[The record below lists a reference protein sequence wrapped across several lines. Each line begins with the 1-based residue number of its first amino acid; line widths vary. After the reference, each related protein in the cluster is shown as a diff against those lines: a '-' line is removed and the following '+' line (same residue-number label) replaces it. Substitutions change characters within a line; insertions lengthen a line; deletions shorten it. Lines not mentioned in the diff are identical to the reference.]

1 MIHLTYYP
9 YCAFVQL
16 PHFPL
21 QKALR
26 SQYRP
31 QQFIFILSLIIS
43 GYKGTVISRT
53 VQYPKV
59 GQEPTPILSDNCCP
73 SSAKNVIFVRLT
85 YKNADNSII
94 IIIFAA
100 D

>member
-21 QKALR
+21 QEALR

-31 QQFIFILSLIIS
+31 QQFIFILSLMVIIS
-43 GYKGTVISRT
+43 GVQRYGDFMNCAIPKSRAFHID
-53 VQYPKV
+53 
-59 GQEPTPILSDNCCP
+59 TPNYD
-73 SSAKNVIFVRLT
+73 FRRRLIKSR
-85 YKNADNSII
+85 YS
-94 IIIFAA
+94 
-100 D
+100 

>member
-21 QKALR
+21 QEALR

-31 QQFIFILSLIIS
+31 QQFIFILSLMVIIS
-43 GYKGTVISRT
+43 GCKGTVISRT

-59 GQEPTPILSDNCCP
+59 GHFILTRPITISED
-73 SSAKNVIFVRLT
+73 
-85 YKNADNSII
+85 D
-94 IIIFAA
+94 
-100 D
+100 

>member
-21 QKALR
+21 QETLR

-31 QQFIFILSLIIS
+31 QQFIFILSLMVIIS
-43 GYKGTVISRT
+43 WCKGTVIS
-53 VQYPKV
+53 
-59 GQEPTPILSDNCCP
+59 
-73 SSAKNVIFVRLT
+73 
-85 YKNADNSII
+85 
-94 IIIFAA
+94 
-100 D
+100 